1 MAETPATTALLPADY
16 YLQNFEQMLTSVAER
31 YLDIFPADQQ
41 RALQCYRS
49 LPDKSKMLL
58 VRLLSRKGEWF
69 RLDKLH
75 YSEIGDIADA
85 AQPLLHTELLQQTLP
100 PLEIWFSAVTLAEL
114 KTLLHDIN
122 DPQLSPWRSK
132 QQLWQLLQATPEL
145 QTQLPQW
152 QQQQGL
158 VWLQLNC
165 QPLLDLLLLLYFGN
179 RYQDLSQ
186 FVLSDL
192 GLQRFESY
200 PLTREGRTY
209 QSSIELQTAL
219 SLAALA
225 ANWEQTTQQKEP
237 IVLADWLAQL
247 PAPQDNPL
255 LERRR
260 QKLLLQLGR
269 EAERQQQLAL
279 AMSLYQQCH
288 GWDAAERL
296 CRCLEKVNPPQALA
310 VLTSL
315 AQQAQ
320 NETQQQTVVRIG
332 NRLNRR
338 FTVAEPGAL
347 QALFDITKPYKP
359 DEIHLELAQVPEMR
373 VERLTADYFAA
384 QGYDAWF
391 SENSVLCGLFGLAFW
406 DIIFA
411 PVAGVFD
418 NPYQRAPRDMY
429 QPDFVARRQTLI
441 TQRMAQLASG
451 DKHILQQHFVCK
463 QGLVNDWVNWQVFTE
478 PLFKRCITTFST
490 EFLLALFQR
499 ILRDPQHYRSGHPDL
514 LLFTTDG
521 QPQFVEVKG
530 PGDKLADHQSYW
542 LHFLSEFYAAKVCYV
557 SWKHTK

>member
-1 MAETPATTALLPADY
+1 MMATAVAAVTLPADY
-16 YLQNFEQMLTSVAER
+16 YWQNFELMLTSVAER
-31 YLDIFPADQQ
+31 YLDIFPAEQQ
-41 RALQCYRS
+41 RALQCYQS

-75 YSEIGDIADA
+75 YREIGDIADA
-85 AQPLLHTELLQQTLP
+85 AQPLLCTELLQQTLP
-100 PLEIWFSAVTLAEL
+100 PLEIWFGAVTLAEL

-132 QQLWQLLQATPEL
+132 QQLWQLLQAAPQL
-145 QTQLPQW
+145 PTQLPQW

-165 QPLLDLLLLLYFGN
+165 QPLLELLLLLYFGN

-192 GLQRFESY
+192 GLQRFECY
-200 PLTREGRTY
+200 ALTREGRAY
-209 QSSIELQTAL
+209 QSSDELQTAL

-225 ANWEQTTQQKEP
+225 ANWEQTTHQKMP

-269 EAERQQQLAL
+269 AAERQQQLAL
-279 AMSLYQQCH
+279 AISLYQQSPA
-288 GWDAAERL
+288 WSANERL
-296 CRCLEKVNPPQALA
+296 CRCLEKVDSQQALA
-310 VLTSL
+310 AVIALGK
-315 AQQAQ
+315 QAQ
-320 NETQQQTVVRIG
+320 NEAQQQTATRIFTRLSKQRRVTDSSQVLPPFQQVV
-332 NRLNRR
+332 
-338 FTVAEPGAL
+338 
-347 QALFDITKPYKP
+347 PYKP
-359 DEIHLELAQVPEMR
+359 IEISLALLPNAERR
-373 VERLTADYFAA
+373 VELLTQDYFLE
-384 QGYDAWF
+384 QGFDAWF

-411 PVAGVFD
+411 PIVGVFD

-429 QPDFVARRQTLI
+429 HADFVARRQTLI

-451 DKHILQQHFVCK
+451 DKRILQQHFVSK

-478 PLFKRCITTFST
+478 PLFKRCISNFST

-499 ILRDPQHYRSGHPDL
+499 ILRDPAHYRSGHPDL
-514 LLFTTDG
+514 LLFAADG
-521 QPQFVEVKG
+521 APQFVEVKG
-530 PGDKLADHQSYW
+530 PGDKLADHQIHW
-542 LHFLSEFYAAKVCYV
+542 LRFLADFYPAKVCYV
-557 SWKHTK
+557 DWKN

>member
-1 MAETPATTALLPADY
+1 
-16 YLQNFEQMLTSVAER
+16 
-31 YLDIFPADQQ
+31 
-41 RALQCYRS
+41 
-49 LPDKSKMLL
+49 
-58 VRLLSRKGEWF
+58 
-69 RLDKLH
+69 
-75 YSEIGDIADA
+75 
-85 AQPLLHTELLQQTLP
+85 LQQTLP

-145 QTQLPQW
+145 QTQLLQW

-192 GLQRFESY
+192 GLQRFEGY

-225 ANWEQTTQQKEP
+225 DNWEQSTQQKEP

-255 LERRR
+255 LERWR

-269 EAERQQQLAL
+269 AAERQQQLAL
-279 AMSLYQQCH
+279 AISLYQQSPA
-288 GWDAAERL
+288 WSANERL
-296 CRCLEKVNPPQALA
+296 CRCLEKVDSQQALA
-310 VLTSL
+310 AVIALGK
-315 AQQAQ
+315 QAQ
-320 NETQQQTVVRIG
+320 NEAQQQTAARIFT
-332 NRLNRR
+332 RLSKQRIVTDNSQVLPP
-338 FTVAEPGAL
+338 FQQVAL
-347 QALFDITKPYKP
+347 YKP
-359 DEIHLELAQVPEMR
+359 IEISLALLPNAERR
-373 VERLTADYFAA
+373 VELLTQDYFLE
-384 QGYDAWF
+384 QGFDAWF

-411 PVAGVFD
+411 PIVGVFD

-429 QPDFVARRQTLI
+429 QPDFVTRRQTLI

-451 DKHILQQHFVCK
+451 DKRILQQHFVSK

-478 PLFKRCITTFST
+478 PLFKRCISNFST

-499 ILRDPQHYRSGHPDL
+499 ILRDPAHYRSGHPDL
-514 LLFTTDG
+514 LLFAADG
-521 QPQFVEVKG
+521 APQFVEVKG
-530 PGDKLADHQSYW
+530 PGDKLADHQSHW
-542 LHFLSEFYAAKVCYV
+542 LHFLTDFYPAKVCYV
-557 SWKHTK
+557 SWEHTK